1 MAMRKF
7 FKFIFCFLFILIAT
21 VSFSNDWE
29 FSSRGENIVPI
40 ETSQVSI
47 KKEEIRM
54 KVVNDG
60 MDVKVKFIF
69 DSPVSE
75 EKIIGFITPEGG
87 FDDDEN
93 YQWDG
98 EMHFKNFTTVVN
110 GKTVKSNVEKMK
122 DFYKKN
128 LLSKEE
134 MQKYNVEKYKD
145 SYIYY
150 FKANFVKGEN
160 TVEHSYNYSGSY
172 GVGYIDFQYV
182 WTTISKWKNKK
193 VDDFELIIEPGTSF
207 VSLPYTFWK
216 NERKVNWEIIG
227 EGKIDTA
234 VQTITDSNTKEKKV
248 LKRVYARLKSGYI
261 RYKTKDFAPD
271 NEFLIE
277 EIKNIANYYPFE
289 KTEKGYIFLDESS
302 DYNFWLCCYVTEP
315 YSKEKY
321 GTYENYKEELKLSK
335 NKEEQLKELSDKEL
349 EILRNYPFALSG
361 YDFSRKDL
369 KDYFSQ
375 FIWYYPIGKNVKEYI
390 YPDVTKVVDK
400 IIKER
405 QKSNK

>member
-1 MAMRKF
+1 MRKL

-29 FSSRGENIVPI
+29 FSSRGENIIPI

-47 KKEEIRM
+47 KKEQIKM
-54 KVVNDG
+54 KIVNDG

-216 NERKVNWEIIG
+216 NEKKVNWEIVG

>member
-1 MAMRKF
+1 MRKF

-29 FSSRGENIVPI
+29 FSSRGENIIPI

-87 FDDDEN
+87 FDDEN

-150 FKANFVKGEN
+150 FKANFKKGDN

-216 NERKVNWEIIG
+216 NEKKVDWEIIG

-248 LKRVYARLKSGYI
+248 LKRVYARLKNGYI

-271 NEFLIE
+271 NEFLME

-289 KTEKGYIFLDESS
+289 KTEKGYIFEDADF
-302 DYNFWLCCYVTEP
+302 DYDRLICCYVTEP
-315 YSKEKY
+315 YSKEKH
-321 GTYENYKEELKLSK
+321 GTYENYEAELKLSK
-335 NKEEQLKELSDKEL
+335 EQEEQLKKLSDKEL

-400 IIKER
+400 IMKER

>member
-1 MAMRKF
+1 MRKF

-60 MDVKVKFIF
+60 MNVRVKFIF
-69 DSPVSE
+69 NSPVSE

-150 FKANFVKGEN
+150 FKANFKKGDN

-216 NERKVNWEIIG
+216 NEKKVNWEIVG

>member
-1 MAMRKF
+1 MRKF

-29 FSSRGENIVPI
+29 FSSRGENIIPI

-47 KKEEIRM
+47 KKEQIKM
-54 KVVNDG
+54 KIVNDG

-69 DSPVSE
+69 DSPISE

-216 NERKVNWEIIG
+216 NERKVNWEIVG

>member
-1 MAMRKF
+1 MRKF

-47 KKEEIRM
+47 KKEQIKM
-54 KVVNDG
+54 KIVNDG

-216 NERKVNWEIIG
+216 NEKKVNWEIVG

-390 YPDVTKVVDK
+390 YPEVTKVVDK
-400 IIKER
+400 IMKER
-405 QKSNK
+405 KKNNK

>member
-1 MAMRKF
+1 MRKF

-29 FSSRGENIVPI
+29 FSSRGENIIPI

-47 KKEEIRM
+47 KKEQIKM
-54 KVVNDG
+54 KIVNDG

-134 MQKYNVEKYKD
+134 MKKYNVEKYKD

-150 FKANFVKGEN
+150 FKANFKKGDN

-193 VDDFELIIEPGTSF
+193 VDDFELTIEPGTSF

-216 NERKVNWEIIG
+216 NEKKVNWEIVG

-248 LKRVYARLKSGYI
+248 LRRVYARLKNGYI
-261 RYKTKDFAPD
+261 RYRTKDFAPD
-271 NEFLIE
+271 NEFLME
-277 EIKNIANYYPFE
+277 EIKNTANYYPFE
-289 KTEKGYIFLDESS
+289 KTEKGYVFTDDNF
-302 DYNFWLCCYVTEP
+302 DYTRWICCYVTEP

-321 GTYENYKEELKLSK
+321 GIYENYAAELKLSK
-335 NKEEQLKELSDKEL
+335 EQEEQLKKLSDKEL
-349 EILRNYPFALSG
+349 EILRNYPFALEG

-369 KDYFSQ
+369 KDYFSK
-375 FIWYYPIGKNVKEYI
+375 FIWYYPTGKNVKEYF
-390 YPDVTKVVDK
+390 YPEVTKIVDK
-400 IIKER
+400 IIQER
-405 QKSNK
+405 KKNSK

>member
-1 MAMRKF
+1 MRKF

-29 FSSRGENIVPI
+29 FSSRGENIIPI

-87 FDDDEN
+87 FDDEN

-216 NERKVNWEIIG
+216 NERKVDWEIIG

-248 LKRVYARLKSGYI
+248 LKRVYARLKNGYI

-271 NEFLIE
+271 NEFLME
-277 EIKNIANYYPFE
+277 EIKNIAIYYPFE
-289 KTEKGYIFLDESS
+289 KTEKGYVFTDDNF
-302 DYNFWLCCYVTEP
+302 DYTRWICCYVTES

-321 GTYENYKEELKLSK
+321 GTYENYEAELKLSK
-335 NKEEQLKELSDKEL
+335 EQEEQLKKLSDKEL
-349 EILRNYPFALSG
+349 EILRNYPFALEG

-375 FIWYYPIGKNVKEYI
+375 FIWYYPIEKNVKEYI

-400 IIKER
+400 IMKER
-405 QKSNK
+405 KKSNK

>member
-1 MAMRKF
+1 
-7 FKFIFCFLFILIAT
+7 
-21 VSFSNDWE
+21 
-29 FSSRGENIVPI
+29 
-40 ETSQVSI
+40 
-47 KKEEIRM
+47 
-54 KVVNDG
+54 
-60 MDVKVKFIF
+60 
-69 DSPVSE
+69 
-75 EKIIGFITPEGG
+75 
-87 FDDDEN
+87 
-93 YQWDG
+93 
-98 EMHFKNFTTVVN
+98 
-110 GKTVKSNVEKMK
+110 MK

-150 FKANFVKGEN
+150 FKANFKKGEN
-160 TVEHSYNYSGSY
+160 TVEHSYNYSGSH

-216 NERKVNWEIIG
+216 NEKKVNWEIVG

>member
-1 MAMRKF
+1 MRKF

-47 KKEEIRM
+47 KKEQIKM
-54 KVVNDG
+54 KIVNDG

-160 TVEHSYNYSGSY
+160 TVEHSYNYLGSN
-172 GVGYIDFQYV
+172 GTGYTDFQYV

-216 NERKVNWEIIG
+216 NEKKVNWEIVG

-234 VQTITDSNTKEKKV
+234 VQTITDDDTKEKRV
-248 LKRVYARLKSGYI
+248 LRRVYARLKNGYI
-261 RYKTKDFAPD
+261 KYKAKDFAPD
-271 NEFLIE
+271 NEFLMEKIE
-277 EIKNIANYYPFE
+277 YITGYYPYE

>member
-1 MAMRKF
+1 MGDF
-7 FKFIFCFLFILIAT
+7 FKLKLWFLFVMVIAI
-21 VSFSNDWE
+21 SFGNDWE
-29 FSSRGENIVPI
+29 FSSRGEI

-60 MDVKVKFIF
+60 MNVRVKFIF
-69 DSPVSE
+69 NSPVSE

-134 MQKYNVEKYKD
+134 MKKYNVEKYKD

-150 FKANFVKGEN
+150 FKANFKKGDN

-193 VDDFELIIEPGTSF
+193 VDDFELIIDPGTSF

-216 NERKVNWEIIG
+216 NEKKVNWEIVG

-248 LKRVYARLKSGYI
+248 LRRVYARLKNGYI
-261 RYKTKDFAPD
+261 RYRTKDFAPD
-271 NEFLIE
+271 NEFLME
-277 EIKNIANYYPFE
+277 EIKNTANYYPFE
-289 KTEKGYIFLDESS
+289 KTEKGYVFTDDNF
-302 DYNFWLCCYVTEP
+302 DYTRWICCYVTEP

-321 GTYENYKEELKLSK
+321 GTYENYEAELKLSK
-335 NKEEQLKELSDKEL
+335 EQEEQLKKLSDKEL
-349 EILRNYPFALSG
+349 EILRNYPFALEG
-361 YDFSRKDL
+361 YDFSRKDM
-369 KDYFSQ
+369 KDYFSK
-375 FIWYYPIGKNVKEYI
+375 FIWYYPTGKNVKEYF
-390 YPDVTKVVDK
+390 YPEVTKVVDK
-400 IIKER
+400 IIQER
-405 QKSNK
+405 KKNSK

>member
-1 MAMRKF
+1 MGDF
-7 FKFIFCFLFILIAT
+7 FKLKLWFLFVMVMVI
-21 VSFSNDWE
+21 SFGNDWE

-60 MDVKVKFIF
+60 MNVRVKFIF
-69 DSPVSE
+69 NSPVSE

-134 MQKYNVEKYKD
+134 MKKYNVEKYKD

-150 FKANFVKGEN
+150 FKANFKKGDN

-193 VDDFELIIEPGTSF
+193 VDDFELIIDPGTSF

-216 NERKVNWEIIG
+216 NEKKVNWEIIG

-271 NEFLIE
+271 NEFLME
-277 EIKNIANYYPFE
+277 EIKNTATYYPFE
-289 KTEKGYIFLDESS
+289 KTEKGYVFTDDNF
-302 DYNFWLCCYVTEP
+302 DYTRWICCYVTEP

-321 GTYENYKEELKLSK
+321 GTYENYEAELKLSK
-335 NKEEQLKELSDKEL
+335 EQEEQLKKLSDKEL
-349 EILRNYPFALSG
+349 EILRNYPFALEG

-369 KDYFSQ
+369 RDYFSQ
-375 FIWYYPIGKNVKEYI
+375 FIWYYPIGKNVKGYF
-390 YPDVTKVVDK
+390 YPEVTKIVDK

-405 QKSNK
+405 KKNSK

>member
-1 MAMRKF
+1 MGDF
-7 FKFIFCFLFILIAT
+7 FKLKLWFLFVMVMVI
-21 VSFSNDWE
+21 SFGNDWE

-60 MDVKVKFIF
+60 MNVRVKFIF
-69 DSPVSE
+69 NSPVSE

-134 MQKYNVEKYKD
+134 MKKYNVEKYKD

-150 FKANFVKGEN
+150 FKANFKKGDN

-193 VDDFELIIEPGTSF
+193 VDDFELIIDPGTSF

-216 NERKVNWEIIG
+216 NEKKVNWEIIG

-248 LKRVYARLKSGYI
+248 LRRVYARLKNGYI
-261 RYKTKDFAPD
+261 RYRTKDFAPD
-271 NEFLIE
+271 NEFLME
-277 EIKNIANYYPFE
+277 EIKNTATYYPFE
-289 KTEKGYIFLDESS
+289 KTEKGYVFTDDNF
-302 DYNFWLCCYVTEP
+302 DYTRWICCYVTEP

-321 GTYENYKEELKLSK
+321 GTYENYEAELKLSK
-335 NKEEQLKELSDKEL
+335 EQEEQLKKLSDKEL
-349 EILRNYPFALSG
+349 EILRNYPFALEG

-369 KDYFSQ
+369 RDYFSQ
-375 FIWYYPIGKNVKEYI
+375 FIWYYPIGKNVKGYF
-390 YPDVTKVVDK
+390 YPEVTKIVDK

-405 QKSNK
+405 KKNSK

>member
-1 MAMRKF
+1 MGDF
-7 FKFIFCFLFILIAT
+7 FKLKLWFLFVIVMAI
-21 VSFSNDWE
+21 SFGNDWE

-60 MDVKVKFIF
+60 MNVKVKFIF
-69 DSPVSE
+69 NSPVSE

-134 MQKYNVEKYKD
+134 MKKYNVEKYKD

-150 FKANFVKGEN
+150 FKANFKKGDN
-160 TVEHSYNYSGSY
+160 TVEHSYNYSGSH

-193 VDDFELIIEPGTSF
+193 VDDFELTIEPGTSF

-216 NERKVNWEIIG
+216 NERKVNWEIVG

-248 LKRVYARLKSGYI
+248 LRRVYARLKNGYI
-261 RYKTKDFAPD
+261 RYRTKDFAPD
-271 NEFLIE
+271 NEFLME
-277 EIKNIANYYPFE
+277 EIKNTANYYPFE
-289 KTEKGYIFLDESS
+289 KTEKGYVFTDDNF
-302 DYNFWLCCYVTEP
+302 DYTRWICCYVTEP

-321 GTYENYKEELKLSK
+321 GTYENYEAELKLSK
-335 NKEEQLKELSDKEL
+335 EQEEQLKKLSDKEL
-349 EILRNYPFALSG
+349 EILRNYPFALEG

-369 KDYFSQ
+369 KDYFSK
-375 FIWYYPIGKNVKEYI
+375 FIWYYPTGKNVKEYF
-390 YPDVTKVVDK
+390 YPEVTKIVDK
-400 IIKER
+400 IIQER
-405 QKSNK
+405 KKNSK

>member
-1 MAMRKF
+1 MRKF

-47 KKEEIRM
+47 KKEQIKM
-54 KVVNDG
+54 KIVNDG

-69 DSPVSE
+69 DSPISE

-87 FDDDEN
+87 FDDNEN

-150 FKANFVKGEN
+150 FKANFKKGEN
-160 TVEHSYNYSGSY
+160 TVEHSYNYSGSH

>member
-1 MAMRKF
+1 MRKF

-47 KKEEIRM
+47 KKEQIKM
-54 KVVNDG
+54 KIVNDG

-69 DSPVSE
+69 DSPISE

-182 WTTISKWKNKK
+182 WTTISKWKDKK

-216 NERKVNWEIIG
+216 NERKVNWEIVG

-277 EIKNIANYYPFE
+277 EIKNIVNYYPFE

>member
-1 MAMRKF
+1 MRKF

-47 KKEEIRM
+47 KKEQIKM
-54 KVVNDG
+54 KIVNDG

-69 DSPVSE
+69 DSPISE

-182 WTTISKWKNKK
+182 WTTISKWKDKK

-216 NERKVNWEIIG
+216 NEKKVNWEIVG

-277 EIKNIANYYPFE
+277 EIKNIVNYYPFE

>member
-1 MAMRKF
+1 MRKF

-87 FDDDEN
+87 FDDEN

-216 NERKVNWEIIG
+216 NEKKVNWEIVG

-349 EILRNYPFALSG
+349 EILRNYPFALEG

>member
-1 MAMRKF
+1 MRKF

-87 FDDDEN
+87 FDDEN

-216 NERKVNWEIIG
+216 NEKKVNWEIVG

-271 NEFLIE
+271 NEFLME

-289 KTEKGYIFLDESS
+289 KTEKGYIFEDANF
-302 DYNFWLCCYVTEP
+302 DYERLICCYVTEP

-335 NKEEQLKELSDKEL
+335 EEEEQLKKLSDKEL
-349 EILRNYPFALSG
+349 EILRNYPFALEG

-400 IIKER
+400 IMKER
-405 QKSNK
+405 KKSNK

>member
-1 MAMRKF
+1 MRKF

-29 FSSRGENIVPI
+29 FSSRGENIIPI

-47 KKEEIRM
+47 KKEQIKM
-54 KVVNDG
+54 KIVNDG

-150 FKANFVKGEN
+150 FKANFKKGDN

-193 VDDFELIIEPGTSF
+193 VDDFELIIDPGTSF

-216 NERKVNWEIIG
+216 NEKKVDWEIVG

>member
-1 MAMRKF
+1 MRKL
-7 FKFIFCFLFILIAT
+7 FKFIFCFLFILIAI

-87 FDDDEN
+87 FDDEN

-216 NERKVNWEIIG
+216 NERKVNWEIVG

>member
-1 MAMRKF
+1 MGDF
-7 FKFIFCFLFILIAT
+7 FKLKLWFLFVMVMAI
-21 VSFSNDWE
+21 SFGNDWE

-60 MDVKVKFIF
+60 MNVKVKFIF
-69 DSPVSE
+69 NSPVSE

-134 MQKYNVEKYKD
+134 MKKYNVEKYKD

-150 FKANFVKGEN
+150 FKANFKKGDN

-193 VDDFELIIEPGTSF
+193 VDDFELTIEPGTSF

-216 NERKVNWEIIG
+216 NEKKVNWEI
-227 EGKIDTA
+227 
-234 VQTITDSNTKEKKV
+234 
-248 LKRVYARLKSGYI
+248 VYARLKSGYI

-271 NEFLIE
+271 NEFLME
-277 EIKNIANYYPFE
+277 EIKNTATYYPFE
-289 KTEKGYIFLDESS
+289 KTEKGYVFTDDNF
-302 DYNFWLCCYVTEP
+302 DYTRWICCYVTEP

-321 GTYENYKEELKLSK
+321 GTYENYEAELKLSK
-335 NKEEQLKELSDKEL
+335 EQEEQLKKLSDKEL
-349 EILRNYPFALSG
+349 EILRNYPFALEG

-369 KDYFSQ
+369 RDYFSQ
-375 FIWYYPIGKNVKEYI
+375 FIWYYPIGKNVKGYF
-390 YPDVTKVVDK
+390 YPEVTKIVDK

-405 QKSNK
+405 KKNSK

>member
-1 MAMRKF
+1 MRKF

-29 FSSRGENIVPI
+29 FSSRGENIIPI

-47 KKEEIRM
+47 KKEQIKM
-54 KVVNDG
+54 KIVNDG

-69 DSPVSE
+69 DSPISE

-87 FDDDEN
+87 FDDEN

-216 NERKVNWEIIG
+216 NERKVNWEIVG

-335 NKEEQLKELSDKEL
+335 EEEEQLKKLSDKEL
-349 EILRNYPFALSG
+349 EILRNYPFALEG

>member
-1 MAMRKF
+1 MRKF

-47 KKEEIRM
+47 KKEQIKM
-54 KVVNDG
+54 KIVNDG

-69 DSPVSE
+69 DSPISE

>member
-1 MAMRKF
+1 MRKF
-7 FKFIFCFLFILIAT
+7 FKFIFRFLFILIAT

-47 KKEEIRM
+47 KKEQIKM
-54 KVVNDG
+54 KIVNDG

-87 FDDDEN
+87 FDDEN

-160 TVEHSYNYSGSY
+160 TVEHSYNYLGSN
-172 GVGYIDFQYV
+172 GTGYTDFQYV

-216 NERKVNWEIIG
+216 NEKKVDWEIVG

-234 VQTITDSNTKEKKV
+234 VQTITDDDTKEKRV
-248 LKRVYARLKSGYI
+248 LRRVYARLKNGYI
-261 RYKTKDFAPD
+261 KYKAKDFAPD
-271 NEFLIE
+271 NEFLMEKIE
-277 EIKNIANYYPFE
+277 YITGYYPYE

-349 EILRNYPFALSG
+349 EILRNYPFALEG

-369 KDYFSQ
+369 KDYFSK
-375 FIWYYPIGKNVKEYI
+375 FIWYYPTGKNVKEYF
-390 YPDVTKVVDK
+390 YPEVTKVVDK
-400 IIKER
+400 IIQER
-405 QKSNK
+405 KKNSK

>member
-1 MAMRKF
+1 MGDF
-7 FKFIFCFLFILIAT
+7 FKLKLWFLFVMVMVI
-21 VSFSNDWE
+21 SFGNDWE

-60 MDVKVKFIF
+60 MNVRVKFIF
-69 DSPVSE
+69 NSPVSE

-134 MQKYNVEKYKD
+134 MKKYNVEKYKD

-150 FKANFVKGEN
+150 FKANFKKGDN

-193 VDDFELIIEPGTSF
+193 VDDFELIIDPGTSF

-216 NERKVNWEIIG
+216 NEKKVNWEIIG

-248 LKRVYARLKSGYI
+248 LRRVYARLKSGYI

-271 NEFLIE
+271 NEFLME
-277 EIKNIANYYPFE
+277 EIKNTATYYPFE
-289 KTEKGYIFLDESS
+289 KTEKGYVFTDDNF
-302 DYNFWLCCYVTEP
+302 DYTRWICCYVTEP

-321 GTYENYKEELKLSK
+321 GTYENYEAELKLSK
-335 NKEEQLKELSDKEL
+335 EQEEQLKKLSDKEL
-349 EILRNYPFALSG
+349 EILRNYPFALEG

-369 KDYFSQ
+369 RDYFSQ
-375 FIWYYPIGKNVKEYI
+375 FIWYYPTGKNVKGYF
-390 YPDVTKVVDK
+390 YPEVTKIVDK

-405 QKSNK
+405 KKNSK

>member
-1 MAMRKF
+1 MRNF
-7 FKFIFCFLFILIAT
+7 FKLKIWFLFVMVMAI
-21 VSFSNDWE
+21 SFGYDWE
-29 FSSRGENIVPI
+29 FSYRGENIVPI

-60 MDVKVKFIF
+60 MNVKVKFIF
-69 DSPVSE
+69 NSPVSE

-134 MQKYNVEKYKD
+134 MKKYNVEKYKD

-150 FKANFVKGEN
+150 FKANFKKGDN

-193 VDDFELIIEPGTSF
+193 VDDFELTIEPGTSF

-216 NERKVNWEIIG
+216 NEKKVNWEIVG

-248 LKRVYARLKSGYI
+248 LRRVYARLKNGYI
-261 RYKTKDFAPD
+261 RYRTKDFAPD
-271 NEFLIE
+271 NEFLME
-277 EIKNIANYYPFE
+277 EIKNTANYYPFE
-289 KTEKGYIFLDESS
+289 KTEKGYVFTDDNF
-302 DYNFWLCCYVTEP
+302 DYTRWICCYVTEP

-321 GTYENYKEELKLSK
+321 GIYENYAAELKLSK
-335 NKEEQLKELSDKEL
+335 EQEEQLKKLSDKEL
-349 EILRNYPFALSG
+349 EILRNYPFALEG

-369 KDYFSQ
+369 KDYFSK
-375 FIWYYPIGKNVKEYI
+375 FIWYYPTGKNVKEYF
-390 YPDVTKVVDK
+390 YPEVTKIVDK
-400 IIKER
+400 IIQER
-405 QKSNK
+405 KKNSK

>member
-1 MAMRKF
+1 MRKF

-29 FSSRGENIVPI
+29 FSSRGENIIPI

-47 KKEEIRM
+47 KKEQIKM
-54 KVVNDG
+54 KIVNDG

-69 DSPVSE
+69 DSPISE

-150 FKANFVKGEN
+150 FKANFKKGEN
-160 TVEHSYNYSGSY
+160 TVEHSYNYSGSH

>member
-1 MAMRKF
+1 MRKF

-87 FDDDEN
+87 FDDEN

-193 VDDFELIIEPGTSF
+193 VDDFELTIEPGTSF

-216 NERKVNWEIIG
+216 NEKKVNWEIVG

>member
-1 MAMRKF
+1 MRKL
-7 FKFIFCFLFILIAT
+7 FKFIFCFLFILIAI

-47 KKEEIRM
+47 KKEQIKM
-54 KVVNDG
+54 KIVNDG

-216 NERKVNWEIIG
+216 NEKKVNWEIVG

-400 IIKER
+400 IMKER
-405 QKSNK
+405 KKSNK

>member
-1 MAMRKF
+1 MRKF

-150 FKANFVKGEN
+150 FKANFVKGDN

-216 NERKVNWEIIG
+216 NEKKVNWEIVG

-234 VQTITDSNTKEKKV
+234 VQTITDDVTKEKRV

-335 NKEEQLKELSDKEL
+335 NKEEQLKELSDKEV

>member
-1 MAMRKF
+1 MKKF
-7 FKFIFCFLFILIAT
+7 FKLKLWFLFMVIMT

-87 FDDDEN
+87 FDDEN

-150 FKANFVKGEN
+150 FKANFKKGDN

-216 NERKVNWEIIG
+216 NEKKVDWEIVG

-248 LKRVYARLKSGYI
+248 LKRAYARLKNGYI

-271 NEFLIE
+271 NEFLME

-289 KTEKGYIFLDESS
+289 KTEKGYIFEDADF
-302 DYNFWLCCYVTEP
+302 DYERLICCYVTGP
-315 YSKEKY
+315 YSKEKH
-321 GTYENYKEELKLSK
+321 GTYENYEAELKLSK
-335 NKEEQLKELSDKEL
+335 EQEEQLKKLSDKEL
-349 EILRNYPFALSG
+349 EILRNYPFAFSG

-400 IIKER
+400 IMKER

>member
-1 MAMRKF
+1 MGDF
-7 FKFIFCFLFILIAT
+7 FKLKLWFLFVMVMVI
-21 VSFSNDWE
+21 SFGNDWE

-60 MDVKVKFIF
+60 MNVRVKFIF
-69 DSPVSE
+69 NSPVSE

-134 MQKYNVEKYKD
+134 MKKYNVEKYKD

-150 FKANFVKGEN
+150 FKANFKKGDN

-193 VDDFELIIEPGTSF
+193 VDDFELIIDPGTSF

-216 NERKVNWEIIG
+216 NEKKVNWEIIG

-248 LKRVYARLKSGYI
+248 LRRVYARLKSGYI

-271 NEFLIE
+271 NEFLME
-277 EIKNIANYYPFE
+277 EIKNTATYYPFE
-289 KTEKGYIFLDESS
+289 KTEKGYVFTDDNF
-302 DYNFWLCCYVTEP
+302 DYTRWICCYVTEP

-321 GTYENYKEELKLSK
+321 GTYENYEAELKLSK
-335 NKEEQLKELSDKEL
+335 EQEEQLKKLSDKEL
-349 EILRNYPFALSG
+349 EILRNYPFALEG

-369 KDYFSQ
+369 RDYFSQ
-375 FIWYYPIGKNVKEYI
+375 FIWYYPIGKNVKGYF
-390 YPDVTKVVDK
+390 YPEVTKIVDK

-405 QKSNK
+405 KKNSK

>member
-1 MAMRKF
+1 MRKL
-7 FKFIFCFLFILIAT
+7 FKFIFCFLFILIAI

-87 FDDDEN
+87 FDDEN

-134 MQKYNVEKYKD
+134 IQKYNVEKYKD

-216 NERKVNWEIIG
+216 NEKKVNWEIVG

-261 RYKTKDFAPD
+261 RYKTKDFVPD
-271 NEFLIE
+271 NEFLME

>member
-1 MAMRKF
+1 MRKF

>member
-1 MAMRKF
+1 
-7 FKFIFCFLFILIAT
+7 
-21 VSFSNDWE
+21 
-29 FSSRGENIVPI
+29 
-40 ETSQVSI
+40 
-47 KKEEIRM
+47 M
-54 KVVNDG
+54 KIVNDG

-69 DSPVSE
+69 DSPISE

-134 MQKYNVEKYKD
+134 MKKYNVEKYKD

-150 FKANFVKGEN
+150 FKANFKKGDN

-271 NEFLIE
+271 NEFLME
-277 EIKNIANYYPFE
+277 EIKNTATYYPFE
-289 KTEKGYIFLDESS
+289 KTEKGYVFTDDNF
-302 DYNFWLCCYVTEP
+302 DYTRWICCYVTES

-321 GTYENYKEELKLSK
+321 GTYENYEAELKLSK
-335 NKEEQLKELSDKEL
+335 EQEEQLKKLSDKEL
-349 EILRNYPFALSG
+349 EILRNYPFALEG

-369 KDYFSQ
+369 RDYFSQ
-375 FIWYYPIGKNVKEYI
+375 FIWYYPIGKNVKGYF
-390 YPDVTKVVDK
+390 YPEVTKVVDK
-400 IIKER
+400 IIQER
-405 QKSNK
+405 KKNSK

>member
-1 MAMRKF
+1 MRKF

-87 FDDDEN
+87 FDDEN

-216 NERKVNWEIIG
+216 NEKKVNWEIVG

-315 YSKEKY
+315 YRKEKY

>member
-1 MAMRKF
+1 MGDF
-7 FKFIFCFLFILIAT
+7 FKLKLWFLFVMVMAI
-21 VSFSNDWE
+21 SFSNDWE

-47 KKEEIRM
+47 KKEQIKM
-54 KVVNDG
+54 KIVNDG

-160 TVEHSYNYSGSY
+160 TVEHSYNYLGSN
-172 GVGYIDFQYV
+172 GTGYTDFQYV

-216 NERKVNWEIIG
+216 NEKKVDWEIVG

-234 VQTITDSNTKEKKV
+234 VQTITDDDTKEKRV
-248 LKRVYARLKSGYI
+248 LRRVYARLKNGYI
-261 RYKTKDFAPD
+261 KYKAKDFAPD
-271 NEFLIE
+271 NEFLMEKIE
-277 EIKNIANYYPFE
+277 YITGYYPYE

>member
-1 MAMRKF
+1 MRKF

-29 FSSRGENIVPI
+29 FSSRGENIIPI

-47 KKEEIRM
+47 KKEQIKM
-54 KVVNDG
+54 KIVNDG

-87 FDDDEN
+87 FDDEN

-150 FKANFVKGEN
+150 FKVNFVKGEN

-216 NERKVNWEIIG
+216 NEKKVNWEIIG

-390 YPDVTKVVDK
+390 YLDVTKVVDK
-400 IIKER
+400 IMKER
-405 QKSNK
+405 KKSNK

>member
-1 MAMRKF
+1 MGDF
-7 FKFIFCFLFILIAT
+7 FKLKLWFLFVMVMVI
-21 VSFSNDWE
+21 SFGNDWE

-40 ETSQVSI
+40 ETSQFSI

-60 MDVKVKFIF
+60 MNVRVKFIF
-69 DSPVSE
+69 NSPVSE